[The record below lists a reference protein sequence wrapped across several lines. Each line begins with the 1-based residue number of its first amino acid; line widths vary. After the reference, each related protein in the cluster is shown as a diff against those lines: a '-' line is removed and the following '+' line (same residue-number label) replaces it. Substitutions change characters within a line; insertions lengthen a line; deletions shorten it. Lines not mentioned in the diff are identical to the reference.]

1 MPTRNFGMDISR
13 KRLQGIHLH
22 FYMLCWIG
30 MAAVFSSCQTEEI
43 IVPDTGRRIV
53 INALITTDSLIS
65 VNLSRSLFITDSA
78 LAEEN
83 LLKNAKAF
91 LFENGT
97 YVDSL
102 QYIEIP
108 YINLGVDIYVPSN
121 YRSQRIYPLAGEE
134 YEIRVSSPGLP
145 DASSKI
151 RIPDPVR
158 IEKVDTSVVRL
169 TGTFESWESNI
180 RVLCDIEFTDPANEK
195 NFYLLYVYRIPAF
208 SSASNNMVFTCQDP
222 IVEEYLNHG
231 TMLEGVAFTDRSIS
245 GQKHLLRVTL
255 NGKDIGD
262 PFYQEGFPESHKKSI
277 YFRLYSITE
286 DYYKYIQ
293 TLNLFLEN
301 YKSPLAVPTQV
312 YSNIEGGYGIFG
324 GAAVS
329 SDSLV
334 FNY

>member
-1 MPTRNFGMDISR
+1 MIIQVRICFLFYIALITVLVSCR
-13 KRLQGIHLH
+13 KD
-22 FYMLCWIG
+22 
-30 MAAVFSSCQTEEI
+30 EI
-43 IVPDTGRRIV
+43 TVPDTGRKIV
-53 INALITTDSLIS
+53 VNALITTDSLINI
-65 VNLSRSLFITDSA
+65 NLSQSLFITDSA

-97 YVDSL
+97 FTDSL
-102 QYIEIP
+102 QYSEIP
-108 YINLGVDIYVPSN
+108 YINLGADIYVPSN
-121 YRSQRIYPLAGEE
+121 YRSKKIYPVSGEE
-134 YEIRVSSPGLP
+134 YEIRVSSPGMP
-145 DASSKI
+145 DASAMI
-151 RIPDPVR
+151 RIPEPVR
-158 IEKVDTSVVRL
+158 IDKVDTSVVKL
-169 TGTFESWESNI
+169 AGTFESWESNI

-195 NFYLLYVYRIPAF
+195 NYYLLYVYRVPAF
-208 SSASNNMVFTCQDP
+208 SSASNNMVFSCQDP

-231 TMLEGVAFTDRSIS
+231 TMMEGVAFTDRSIS
-245 GQKHLLRVTL
+245 GQKHLLRVIL

-262 PFYQEGFPESHKKSI
+262 PFYHDEFTESHTKTI
-277 YFRLYSITE
+277 YFRLYVITE

-301 YKSPLAVPTQV
+301 YKNPFAVPTQV